1 MSQIVV
7 VDSRLPN
14 PSDPTIVNTMKTMIE
29 TNAQAKEDSKFD
41 PKPKNR
47 EKFSNKKKNI
57 SFFYILF
64 IFIIA
69 FVLAYFLRNIKVPK
83 MIKFGLAGLF
93 VYFLLNQVH
102 KLE

>member
-7 VDSRLPN
+7 VDSRLPD
-14 PSDPTIVNTMKTMIE
+14 PSNPTIVKTMKTMIE

-47 EKFSNKKKNI
+47 EMFSNKKKNI

-64 IFIIA
+64 LFVIA
-69 FVLAYFLRNIKVPK
+69 FVLAYLIRSIKLHK

-93 VYFLLNQVH
+93 VYFLLNQTH